1 MSLKIAKAG
10 KSYNVVES
18 GFCYLSGDGK
28 AEIIIGLGDEK
39 SSVPLNI
46 RISFL
51 IDDGKPRLDYKAE
64 GNSLVNVI
72 CYNFSSLTGTGTPEP
87 INLGTFRDK
96 TILLDL
102 WSYDFSK
109 DGRTNRRLD
118 YCVYLEA

>member
-1 MSLKIAKAG
+1 MSMRIVKAG
-10 KSYNVVES
+10 KAYNVIES
-18 GFCYLSGDGK
+18 RFCYLSGDSK

-39 SSVPLNI
+39 SYVPLNI
-46 RISFL
+46 RINFSK
-51 IDDGKPRLDYKAE
+51 DDGKPRLDYKAE

-87 INLGTFRDK
+87 INLGTFRGK
-96 TILLDL
+96 TILLDF